1 MKLNQ
6 IIFATTYLLGLT
18 LAVPVPLSSR
28 DLVGLPD
35 ISLPD
40 ITLPDVSLANG
51 NDVLSNNLNGNTISN
66 NGNGK
71 SNLGSCGDITL
82 NMLVLQPGDAAS
94 ALEGAFSG
102 NGNGKHV
109 VQARL
114 NHLTDSL
121 ERS

>member
-6 IIFATTYLLGLT
+6 IILATTYLLGLT
-18 LAVPVPLSSR
+18 LAVPLPLSRR

-35 ISLPD
+35 ITLPD

-71 SNLGSCGDITL
+71 SNVGRSGDIIL

-94 ALEGAFSG
+94 AVEGAFSG
-102 NGNGKHV
+102 NGNGEHFT
-109 VQARL
+109 QACL
-114 NHLTDSL
+114 NHLTNSL
-121 ERS
+121 DRS